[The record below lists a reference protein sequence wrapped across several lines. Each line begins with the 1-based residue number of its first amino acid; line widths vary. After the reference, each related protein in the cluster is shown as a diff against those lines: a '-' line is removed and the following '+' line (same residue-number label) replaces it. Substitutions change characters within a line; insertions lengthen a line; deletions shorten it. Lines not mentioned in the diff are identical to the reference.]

1 MSEKT
6 HTIAIGAFVIG
17 ACLIAITIVL
27 FLLGSGFGK
36 KEKVVMVFDGSA
48 RGLNV
53 GAPMAL
59 RGVKVGQVTDVD
71 LVLDADTLEVMV
83 MVEADFEESSIRYRG
98 DPDVVQTQ
106 GLINRGLRAQLN
118 TQSLLTGLLY
128 IELDFHP
135 QSEVNLPPID
145 SPYLQLPT
153 IPTNLERLAKKL
165 QEIDISKLAGQ
176 LESISDGINS
186 LVSSDEFQGLPAD
199 LTSALDSLR
208 DLSSQLQEQLA
219 STGPKLD
226 TVLDETAATVS
237 HANMQLP
244 KLTTLVEANLKVL
257 EDAITSFEQGMN
269 SIEGLVSPDSATLYQ
284 LNNALQ
290 EMTRAGRSLQS
301 LANTLEQQPES
312 LIQGKRGDK

>member
-1 MSEKT
+1 MSEKP
-6 HTIAIGAFVIG
+6 H
-17 ACLIAITIVL
+17 TIVL
-27 FLLGSGFGK
+27 FLLGSGFGT

-59 RGVKVGQVTDVD
+59 RGVTVGQVTDVD

-83 MVEADFEESSIRYRG
+83 MVEADIEEDNIRYRG
-98 DPDVVQTQ
+98 ESNVDQTQ

-118 TQSLLTGLLY
+118 SQSLLTGLLY

-135 QSEVNLPPID
+135 QSEVNLPSVD

-165 QEIDISKLAGQ
+165 QEIDISKLTGQ

-237 HANMQLP
+237 NANMQLP
-244 KLTTLVEANLKVL
+244 KLTTLVEANLKIL

-269 SIEGLVSPDSATLYQ
+269 GIEGLVSPDSATLYQ

>member
-1 MSEKT
+1 MSEKP

-17 ACLIAITIVL
+17 ACLIAITIVF

-36 KEKVVMVFDGSA
+36 KEKVVMIFDGSA

-71 LVLDADTLEVMV
+71 LVLDADTLEVVV

-98 DPDVVQTQ
+98 DPDAVQTQ

-135 QSEVNLPPID
+135 QGEVNLPPVD

-165 QEIDISKLAGQ
+165 QEIDISKLTGQ

-269 SIEGLVSPDSATLYQ
+269 GIDGLVSPDSATLYQ

-290 EMTRAGRSLQS
+290 EMTRAGRSLQA

>member
-1 MSEKT
+1 MSEKP

-36 KEKVVMVFDGSA
+36 KEKVVMIFDGSA

-135 QSEVNLPPID
+135 QSEVNLPPVD

-165 QEIDISKLAGQ
+165 QEIDISKLTGQ

-208 DLSSQLQEQLA
+208 NLSSQLQEQLA

-244 KLTTLVEANLKVL
+244 KLTTLVEANLKIL